1 MTNEQSTNIDISCLR
16 EDPEEIQVENRS
28 NVSRQ
33 NPRLVYTNP
42 DRFFGQDFYM
52 DLLLEQMET
61 M

>member
-1 MTNEQSTNIDISCLR
+1 MNDKDMNIDISFQR
-16 EDPEEIQVENRS
+16 DDPEEIQVENRTS
-28 NVSRQ
+28 ACRQ